1 METEELCL
9 CEKCGKEFSDSSRVS
24 SHLCTADF
32 TKKGQ
37 LTRYKCPLCDEVFAM
52 PGVLKHHFQCHRR
65 EEPTGPFHCSEE
77 GCQFSTS
84 HRLVYQEHLHSQH
97 ALTLV
102 SCTFRSCTLAFRT
115 HAEMDGHWRSHMPF
129 HCPRCDFVTAHAKQL
144 STHGLEHDRSLAA
157 PEGDKVPT
165 TTGQGGSSQSALE
178 TSSGRPR
185 RAWKRNP
192 AYVSSQEEDEDE
204 EETQQHNIN
213 NRASE
218 EVQKDKSS
226 AATNINEN
234 PSKDHIMEGTEHMY
248 RTHICPECRR
258 CFKMRSHLL
267 EHLHL
272 HFPDPSLQCPTCN
285 HYFTSKSKLRIH
297 MLRESG
303 QKVHRC
309 HLVHSNEVGG
319 DIHPDVYP
327 CPTCGKSFRQSQA
340 LKAHMKSHHTSR
352 DSQPLACFQEGCS
365 FQTSDRK
372 ELQRHMADVHGVKAV
387 ECRHHACNAIFGS
400 LQDMEAHYRMHLAF
414 HCSQCDFSC
423 SNKSLFRQHKQQ
435 GHAGDEELT
444 CNFCPFATFNPV
456 EFQQHVGHF
465 HANEKIHQCHE
476 CSFVTAHKRVL
487 RRHMLMHSGE
497 KPHKCNLCDFRCR
510 DETYL
515 SKHMLIHSDDK
526 NHMCSECGYVTKWKH
541 YLNVH
546 MRKHAGDL
554 RYQCD
559 QCSYRCHR
567 TDQLNS
573 HKLRHQA
580 KSLICEVCAYSCK
593 RKYELRKHMLL
604 KHSQG
609 EGHQPPVFQC
619 KYCPYQ
625 TCYRQALHNHENC
638 KHTRTREFRC
648 ALCPYSTYSSTGL
661 FIHKRK
667 AHGYV
672 PGDKEWQENY
682 AEKERENNSVDL
694 LQGFYKM
701 PAKNSA
707 EGPVKNLQEK
717 VAGSA
722 VQNEHNLET
731 VTGPKTTEMAN
742 TNSDIVQVVVDKGI
756 LASHNSTDNP
766 EQCCTLV
773 LTTIANTECT
783 EMANMQGE
791 MPNSR
796 DPTYRRPTVD
806 PKGSDTQRQKSA
818 SASEAEEEDMAME
831 DCDDLN
837 DSEDREAPLTSTR
850 QQAEAAENNTQIA
863 EVSSAASNSSA
874 EPLAQ
879 STDSEIR
886 LKALR
891 KQDKDQAEALVLEG
905 RVQMLVVQNEAG
917 EASMYRCEH
926 CSYVTRKQTC
936 LRHHCHSLCL
946 ARWKRLKCQA
956 CGAQF
961 KQKRGLDTHHLRK
974 CPALQKNTRR
984 FIGTPSAGQSGE
996 RDSVHGQDKS
1006 QNPDKTTT
1014 ADQSEIVSCDVAP
1027 TRDSIDTQPEIRG
1040 EEPNLCDLTSPEGSS
1055 ERGSTALQKS
1065 QRKKVG
1071 KTKKQVKVGKVKR
1084 PVKIKKIN
1092 EGKILGKTDKA
1103 HPVNTENDNAHS
1115 YTEEDRKF
1123 TCKTCSFRSSRL
1135 ATIERHCSTC
1145 TRKTPTKKAVRIVSS
1160 LEQDDDSDEEE
1171 ENINGGSEEDV
1182 VEIKVSNPSYSP
1194 KFSCLNCPFRCKQKR
1209 ALNNHKKRGCLK
1221 LDEVQCQLCSFVAKS
1236 QKALA
1241 NHVLVHWNYEEAEE
1255 EGNINGGSGEDV
1267 VEVKV
1272 SNPSHK
1278 FSCPNCPFRCKQKR
1292 ALNNHEKRGCLKPNE
1307 VQCEFCSFVAKSQKA
1322 LANHV
1327 LVHRKDKLS
1336 LLKKVKRAV
1345 LRCDHCP
1352 FTCKQERCMTQHVAL
1367 KHEGAKPHRCR
1378 FCPFSTTRRYRLYAH
1393 ESLHTGMGRHSCDVC
1408 DQTFGAAS
1416 KLRQHR
1422 KRVHDKQ
1429 PSHFCT
1435 LCDYS
1440 SYSLNDVGRHTLRCH
1455 TGKLLHPCSQCEA
1468 RFSSDTA
1475 LKQHCSR
1482 KHLSPASVA
1491 CQQCDFIC
1499 GSQATLKV
1507 HQQKKH
1513 PQLDCATCQETFTTR
1528 ESLEEHRR
1536 THLTQQCPLCP
1547 FATRKRQP
1555 LTQHLLDEHE
1565 DGPPEDKPLK
1575 CPICGF
1581 ACRHQLVFEQHVRSH
1596 GGTRLYKCTDC
1607 QYSTRNKQKITWHIR
1622 IHTGEKPYHCE
1633 QCSYSCADPSRLKYH
1648 MRIHQE
1654 EKKYLCPECGYK
1666 CKWMSQLKYH
1676 MTKHTGD
1683 KPYACD
1689 ECEYRTNRGDALRVH
1704 RETQHCDARTFICE
1718 KCGKGFKTRFLLKTH
1733 QRKHS
1738 EERPYVCGLCRRA
1751 FRWPAGLRHHYL
1763 THTDQQPFMCCYCPY
1778 RAKQKFQVVKHLR
1791 GHHPDQ
1797 PVEQG
1802 VAKDPH
1808 ALSLTLQEA
1817 RRGGL
1822 EEGAGVEEEGMEVN
1836 VPDGVEVLVQER
1848 VEEVTEGQQ
1857 GEE

>member
-1 METEELCL
+1 METEGLCL
-9 CEKCGKEFSDSSRVS
+9 CEKCGKEFSDSSRLS
-24 SHLCTADF
+24 SHLCTVDF

-37 LTRYKCPLCDEVFAM
+37 LTRYKCPLCNEVFTM
-52 PGVLKHHFQCHRR
+52 PGALKHHFQSHRR
-65 EEPTGPFHCSEE
+65 EELTGPFHCSVEA
-77 GCQFSTS
+77 CQFSTS
-84 HRLVYQEHLHSQH
+84 HRLVYQEHLHAQH

-115 HAEMDGHWRSHMPF
+115 HSEMEGHWRIHMPF

-144 STHGLEHDRSLAA
+144 STHGVEHDRPLAA

-185 RAWKRNP
+185 RARKRNP
-192 AYVSSQEEDEDE
+192 AYVSSSQEDDEDE
-204 EETQQHNIN
+204 EETQQHNID
-213 NRASE
+213 NRARE
-218 EVQKDKSS
+218 EVQKDKT
-226 AATNINEN
+226 ATNINEN
-234 PSKDHIMEGTEHMY
+234 PSKDHIMAGMEHMY

-309 HLVHSNEVGG
+309 HLCDYASVERNSLHRHLASVHSNEVGG

-327 CPTCGKSFRQSQA
+327 CPTCGQSFRQSQA
-340 LKAHMKSHHTSR
+340 LKAHMKSHHTLR

-365 FQTSDRK
+365 FKTSDRK
-372 ELQRHMADVHGVKAV
+372 ELQRHAADVHGVKAV

-400 LQDMEAHYRMHLAF
+400 PQDMEAHYRTHLAF

-423 SNKSLFRQHKQQ
+423 SNKSLFRQHKLQ

-465 HANEKIHQCHE
+465 HANEKIHRCHQ

-554 RYQCD
+554 R
-559 QCSYRCHR
+559 
-567 TDQLNS
+567 
-573 HKLRHQA
+573 
-580 KSLICEVCAYSCK
+580 
-593 RKYELRKHMLL
+593 
-604 KHSQG
+604 
-609 EGHQPPVFQC
+609 
-619 KYCPYQ
+619 
-625 TCYRQALHNHENC
+625 
-638 KHTRTREFRC
+638 
-648 ALCPYSTYSSTGL
+648 
-661 FIHKRK
+661 
-667 AHGYV
+667 
-672 PGDKEWQENY
+672 
-682 AEKERENNSVDL
+682 
-694 LQGFYKM
+694 
-701 PAKNSA
+701 
-707 EGPVKNLQEK
+707 
-717 VAGSA
+717 
-722 VQNEHNLET
+722 
-731 VTGPKTTEMAN
+731 
-742 TNSDIVQVVVDKGI
+742 
-756 LASHNSTDNP
+756 
-766 EQCCTLV
+766 
-773 LTTIANTECT
+773 
-783 EMANMQGE
+783 
-791 MPNSR
+791 
-796 DPTYRRPTVD
+796 
-806 PKGSDTQRQKSA
+806 
-818 SASEAEEEDMAME
+818 
-831 DCDDLN
+831 
-837 DSEDREAPLTSTR
+837 
-850 QQAEAAENNTQIA
+850 
-863 EVSSAASNSSA
+863 
-874 EPLAQ
+874 
-879 STDSEIR
+879 
-886 LKALR
+886 
-891 KQDKDQAEALVLEG
+891 
-905 RVQMLVVQNEAG
+905 
-917 EASMYRCEH
+917 
-926 CSYVTRKQTC
+926 
-936 LRHHCHSLCL
+936 
-946 ARWKRLKCQA
+946 
-956 CGAQF
+956 
-961 KQKRGLDTHHLRK
+961 
-974 CPALQKNTRR
+974 
-984 FIGTPSAGQSGE
+984 
-996 RDSVHGQDKS
+996 
-1006 QNPDKTTT
+1006 
-1014 ADQSEIVSCDVAP
+1014 
-1027 TRDSIDTQPEIRG
+1027 
-1040 EEPNLCDLTSPEGSS
+1040 
-1055 ERGSTALQKS
+1055 
-1065 QRKKVG
+1065 
-1071 KTKKQVKVGKVKR
+1071 
-1084 PVKIKKIN
+1084 
-1092 EGKILGKTDKA
+1092 
-1103 HPVNTENDNAHS
+1103 
-1115 YTEEDRKF
+1115 
-1123 TCKTCSFRSSRL
+1123 
-1135 ATIERHCSTC
+1135 
-1145 TRKTPTKKAVRIVSS
+1145 
-1160 LEQDDDSDEEE
+1160 
-1171 ENINGGSEEDV
+1171 
-1182 VEIKVSNPSYSP
+1182 
-1194 KFSCLNCPFRCKQKR
+1194 
-1209 ALNNHKKRGCLK
+1209 
-1221 LDEVQCQLCSFVAKS
+1221 
-1236 QKALA
+1236 
-1241 NHVLVHWNYEEAEE
+1241 
-1255 EGNINGGSGEDV
+1255 
-1267 VEVKV
+1267 
-1272 SNPSHK
+1272 
-1278 FSCPNCPFRCKQKR
+1278 CKQKR
-1292 ALNNHEKRGCLKPNE
+1292 ALNNHEKRGCLKPDE

-1322 LANHV
+1322 MANHV

-1336 LLKKVKRAV
+1336 LLKKVKKSV
-1345 LRCDHCP
+1345 LRCGHCP

-1367 KHEGAKPHRCR
+1367 KHEGARPHRCR

-1416 KLRQHR
+1416 KLRQHH

-1435 LCDYS
+1435 LCDFS

-1491 CQQCDFIC
+1491 CKQCDFIC

-1513 PQLDCATCQETFTTR
+1513 PQLDCATCQETFPTR
-1528 ESLEEHRR
+1528 KSLEEHQR

-1575 CPICGF
+1575 CAICGF

-1689 ECEYRTNRGDALRVH
+1689 ECEYRTNRGDALRIH

-1763 THTDQQPFMCCYCPY
+1763 THTNQQPFMCRYCPY

-1797 PVEQG
+1797 PVEHG

-1808 ALSLTLQEA
+1808 ALSLTLQDA
-1817 RRGGL
+1817 RLGRP
-1822 EEGAGVEEEGMEVN
+1822 EEGAGEEGMEVI
-1836 VPDGVEVLVQER
+1836 VPDGVEVLVQERVEVLVQER

>member
-1 METEELCL
+1 MTNEPMETEGLCL
-9 CEKCGKEFSDSSRVS
+9 CEKCGKEFSDSSRLS
-24 SHLCTADF
+24 SHLCTVDF

-37 LTRYKCPLCDEVFAM
+37 LTRYKCPLCDEVFTM
-52 PGVLKHHFQCHRR
+52 PGALKHHFQSHRR
-65 EEPTGPFHCSEE
+65 EELTGPFHCSEE

-115 HAEMDGHWRSHMPF
+115 RSEMEGHWRIHMPF

-144 STHGLEHDRSLAA
+144 STHGVEHDRPLAA
-157 PEGDKVPT
+157 PEGDKEPT
-165 TTGQGGSSQSALE
+165 TIGQGGSSQSALE

-185 RAWKRNP
+185 RARKRNP
-192 AYVSSQEEDEDE
+192 AYVSSSQEDDEDE
-204 EETQQHNIN
+204 EETQQHNID
-213 NRASE
+213 NRARE
-218 EVQKDKSS
+218 EVQKDK

-234 PSKDHIMEGTEHMY
+234 PSKDHIMAGMEHMY

-309 HLVHSNEVGG
+309 HLCDYASVERNSLHRHLASVHSNEVGG
-319 DIHPDVYP
+319 DIHPEIYP
-327 CPTCGKSFRQSQA
+327 CPTCGQSFRQSQA

-365 FQTSDRK
+365 FKTSDRK
-372 ELQRHMADVHGVKAV
+372 ELQRHAADVHAVKAV

-400 LQDMEAHYRMHLAF
+400 PQDMEAHYRTHLAF

-423 SNKSLFRQHKQQ
+423 SNKNLFRQHKLQ
-435 GHAGDEELT
+435 GHAGDVELT

-465 HANEKIHQCHE
+465 HANEKIHRCHQ

-515 SKHMLIHSDDK
+515 SKHILIHSDDK

-682 AEKERENNSVDL
+682 AEKERENSVDL

-707 EGPVKNLQEK
+707 EGPIKNLQEK

-731 VTGPKTTEMAN
+731 VTGPKTPEMAN
-742 TNSDIVQVVVDKGI
+742 KNSDTVQVVVDKGI
-756 LASHNSTDNP
+756 LACHNSTDNP

-783 EMANMQGE
+783 ELASMQGE
-791 MPNSR
+791 TPNSR
-796 DPTYRRPTVD
+796 DPTYRRPTAD
-806 PKGSDTQRQKSA
+806 PKGSNTLSQKPA

-837 DSEDREAPLTSTR
+837 DSEDRETPLTATR
-850 QQAEAAENNTQIA
+850 QQAEAAENNTQIV

-886 LKALR
+886 LKAMR

-917 EASMYRCEH
+917 EASIYRCEH
-926 CSYVTRKQTC
+926 CSYVTRKQTS

-961 KQKRGLDTHHLRK
+961 KQKRGLDTHRLRK

-984 FIGTPSAGQSGE
+984 FIGTPSAGQFGE
-996 RDSVHGQDKS
+996 RDSGQGKS

-1014 ADQSEIVSCDVAP
+1014 TDQSEIVSCDVAP
-1027 TRDSIDTQPEIRG
+1027 TEDSIDTQPEMRG
-1040 EEPNLCDLTSPEGSS
+1040 EEANLCDLTNPEGSGA
-1055 ERGSTALQKS
+1055 RGSTALQKS

-1071 KTKKQVKVGKVKR
+1071 KTKRQVKVGKIKR

-1092 EGKILGKTDKA
+1092 EGKILMDKA

-1115 YTEEDRKF
+1115 YIEDDMKF

-1135 ATIERHCSTC
+1135 VTIERHCSTC
-1145 TRKTPTKKAVRIVSS
+1145 TRKAPTKKAVRIVSS
-1160 LEQDDDSDEEE
+1160 LEQDDDSNEED
-1171 ENINGGSEEDV
+1171 ENISSGSEEDV
-1182 VEIKVSNPSYSP
+1182 VEIKVSNPSYFP
-1194 KFSCLNCPFRCKQKR
+1194 
-1209 ALNNHKKRGCLK
+1209 
-1221 LDEVQCQLCSFVAKS
+1221 
-1236 QKALA
+1236 
-1241 NHVLVHWNYEEAEE
+1241 
-1255 EGNINGGSGEDV
+1255 
-1267 VEVKV
+1267 
-1272 SNPSHK
+1272 K
-1278 FSCPNCPFRCKQKR
+1278 FSCPNCLFRCKQKR
-1292 ALNNHEKRGCLKPNE
+1292 ALNNHEKRGCLKLDE

-1322 LANHV
+1322 MANHV

-1336 LLKKVKRAV
+1336 LLKKVKKAV

-1416 KLRQHR
+1416 KLRQHH

-1435 LCDYS
+1435 LCDFS
-1440 SYSLNDVGRHTLRCH
+1440 SYSFNDVGRHTLRCH

-1507 HQQKKH
+1507 HQQRKH
-1513 PQLDCATCQETFTTR
+1513 PQLDCATCHETFPTR
-1528 ESLEEHRR
+1528 KSLEEHQR

-1575 CPICGF
+1575 CAICGF

-1633 QCSYSCADPSRLKYH
+1633 QCSYSCVDPSRLKYH

-1689 ECEYRTNRGDALRVH
+1689 ECEYRTNRGDALRIH

-1763 THTDQQPFMCCYCPY
+1763 THTNQQPFMCRYCPY

-1808 ALSLTLQEA
+1808 ALSLTLQDA
-1817 RRGGL
+1817 RLGGL
-1822 EEGAGVEEEGMEVN
+1822 EEGAGEEVEEGAGEEGMEVI
-1836 VPDGVEVLVQER
+1836 VPDGVEVLVHERVEVLVQER

>member
-1 METEELCL
+1 MVNNSYINDKRLS
-9 CEKCGKEFSDSSRVS
+9 KYSSRLS
-24 SHLCTADF
+24 SHLCTVDF

-37 LTRYKCPLCDEVFAM
+37 LTRYKCPLCDEVFTM
-52 PGVLKHHFQCHRR
+52 PGALKHHFQSHRR
-65 EEPTGPFHCSEE
+65 EELTGPFHCSEE
-77 GCQFSTS
+77 GCQFSTL

-102 SCTFRSCTLAFRT
+102 SCTFRSCTLAFCTRS
-115 HAEMDGHWRSHMPF
+115 EMEGHRRIHMPF

-144 STHGLEHDRSLAA
+144 STHGVEHDRPLAA
-157 PEGDKVPT
+157 PEG
-165 TTGQGGSSQSALE
+165 QGGNSQSALE
-178 TSSGRPR
+178 TSSGRPK
-185 RAWKRNP
+185 RALKRNP
-192 AYVSSQEEDEDE
+192 AYVSSSQEDD
-204 EETQQHNIN
+204 EETQQHNID
-213 NRASE
+213 NRARE
-218 EVQKDKSS
+218 EVQKDK

-234 PSKDHIMEGTEHMY
+234 PSKGSVGSLVLLWHHIMAGMEHMY

-309 HLVHSNEVGG
+309 HLCDYASVERNSLHRHLASVHSNEVGG
-319 DIHPDVYP
+319 DIHPEVYP
-327 CPTCGKSFRQSQA
+327 CPTCGQSFRQSQA
-340 LKAHMKSHHTSR
+340 LN
-352 DSQPLACFQEGCS
+352 P
-365 FQTSDRK
+365 
-372 ELQRHMADVHGVKAV
+372 
-387 ECRHHACNAIFGS
+387 
-400 LQDMEAHYRMHLAF
+400 QDMEAHYRTHLAF

-423 SNKSLFRQHKQQ
+423 SNKSLFRQHKLQ

-465 HANEKIHQCHE
+465 HANEKIHRCHQ

-580 KSLICEVCAYSCK
+580 KSLICE
-593 RKYELRKHMLL
+593 
-604 KHSQG
+604 
-609 EGHQPPVFQC
+609 C

-672 PGDKEWQENY
+672 PGDKKWQENY
-682 AEKERENNSVDL
+682 AEKERENSVDL

-707 EGPVKNLQEK
+707 EGPIKNLQEK

-742 TNSDIVQVVVDKGI
+742 KNSDIVQVVVDKGI
-756 LASHNSTDNP
+756 LACHNSTDNP

-783 EMANMQGE
+783 EMASMQGE
-791 MPNSR
+791 TPNSR
-796 DPTYRRPTVD
+796 DPTYRRPT
-806 PKGSDTQRQKSA
+806 
-818 SASEAEEEDMAME
+818 DMAME

-837 DSEDREAPLTSTR
+837 DSEERETPLTATR
-850 QQAEAAENNTQIA
+850 QPAEAAENNTQIA
-863 EVSSAASNSSA
+863 EVSSAACNSSA
-874 EPLAQ
+874 ESLAQ
-879 STDSEIR
+879 SADSEIR
-886 LKALR
+886 LKAMR

-917 EASMYRCEH
+917 EASIYRCEH
-926 CSYVTRKQTC
+926 CSYVTRKQTS
-936 LRHHCHSLCL
+936 LRHHCRSLCL

-961 KQKRGLDTHHLRK
+961 KQKRGLDTHRLRK
-974 CPALQKNTRR
+974 CPALQKNTR
-984 FIGTPSAGQSGE
+984 
-996 RDSVHGQDKS
+996 
-1006 QNPDKTTT
+1006 
-1014 ADQSEIVSCDVAP
+1014 
-1027 TRDSIDTQPEIRG
+1027 
-1040 EEPNLCDLTSPEGSS
+1040 
-1055 ERGSTALQKS
+1055 
-1065 QRKKVG
+1065 
-1071 KTKKQVKVGKVKR
+1071 
-1084 PVKIKKIN
+1084 
-1092 EGKILGKTDKA
+1092 
-1103 HPVNTENDNAHS
+1103 
-1115 YTEEDRKF
+1115 
-1123 TCKTCSFRSSRL
+1123 SFRSSRL
-1135 ATIERHCSTC
+1135 VTIERHCSTC
-1145 TRKTPTKKAVRIVSS
+1145 TRITPTKKAVRIVSS
-1160 LEQDDDSDEEE
+1160 LEQDDDSNEED
-1171 ENINGGSEEDV
+1171 ENIKRGSEEDV

-1194 KFSCLNCPFRCKQKR
+1194 KL
-1209 ALNNHKKRGCLK
+1209 
-1221 LDEVQCQLCSFVAKS
+1221 
-1236 QKALA
+1236 
-1241 NHVLVHWNYEEAEE
+1241 
-1255 EGNINGGSGEDV
+1255 
-1267 VEVKV
+1267 
-1272 SNPSHK
+1272 
-1278 FSCPNCPFRCKQKR
+1278 SCPNC
-1292 ALNNHEKRGCLKPNE
+1292 CLKPDE

-1322 LANHV
+1322 MANHV
-1327 LVHRKDKLS
+1327 LVHPKDKLS
-1336 LLKKVKRAV
+1336 LLKKVKRSV
-1345 LRCDHCP
+1345 LRCNHCP
-1352 FTCKQERCMTQHVAL
+1352 FTCKQERCMTQH
-1367 KHEGAKPHRCR
+1367 HEGAKPHRCR

-1393 ESLHTGMGRHSCDVC
+1393 ESLHTGMGRHSCNVC

-1416 KLRQHR
+1416 KLRQHH

-1435 LCDYS
+1435 LCDFS

-1482 KHLSPASVA
+1482 KHLSPAS
-1491 CQQCDFIC
+1491 
-1499 GSQATLKV
+1499 
-1507 HQQKKH
+1507 
-1513 PQLDCATCQETFTTR
+1513 LDCATCQETFPTR
-1528 ESLEEHRR
+1528 EGLEEHQR
-1536 THLTQQCPLCP
+1536 THLTQQCPLCH

-1555 LTQHLLDEHE
+1555 LIQHLLDEHE

-1575 CPICGF
+1575 CAICGF

-1633 QCSYSCADPSRLKYH
+1633 QCSYSCVDPSRLKYH

-1683 KPYACD
+1683 KPYACE
-1689 ECEYRTNRGDALRVH
+1689 ECEYRTNRGDALRIH

-1763 THTDQQPFMCCYCPY
+1763 THTNQQPFMCRYCPY

-1808 ALSLTLQEA
+1808 ALSLTLQDA
-1817 RRGGL
+1817 RLGGL
-1822 EEGAGVEEEGMEVN
+1822 EEGAGEEMFSK
-1836 VPDGVEVLVQER
+1836 
-1848 VEEVTEGQQ
+1848 QQ
-1857 GEE
+1857 VFHFSLFLELYAHAYITV